1 NIFRDAA
8 RLGKDLI
15 ADRLSRFNHAGAAA
29 IGTGRAERA
38 LKRLFD
44 PFSGNRDKT
53 EIVELQDFRWRAVA
67 SEFLLQGLHHFL
79 PVLALFHI
87 DEIEHDD
94 AAQIA
99 QSDLSNDLFRCFEVG
114 LHNGVFQAIGFA
126 HEFSGVDV
134 NRDQRFGL
142 INDDV
147 AARFQPYTWFDG
159 FVDLSLNAVMF
170 QDRGLFR
177 IELDAIDQ
185 LRCEAID
192 EIYDAFVFEFV
203 INTDGA
209 EIRRELVTQYSLH
222 QIEIAMNNGRGF
234 CAVGTA
240 ANVSPGAQK
249 IQHIF
254 AQFVGRTSTGRSAD
268 DEPARSARFST
279 KILQRTF
286 QPLALFIGA
295 DLARNANVFDGWHI
309 NDITSGQCHM

>member
-1 NIFRDAA
+1 MNGRVALNRYDAAEMRFDFSQNITFGITQGFGDFRVYTQDNFVVAINIFRDAA

-134 NRDQRFGL
+134 NRDQ
-142 INDDV
+142 
-147 AARFQPYTWFDG
+147 
-159 FVDLSLNAVMF
+159 
-170 QDRGLFR
+170 
-177 IELDAIDQ
+177 
-185 LRCEAID
+185 
-192 EIYDAFVFEFV
+192 
-203 INTDGA
+203 
-209 EIRRELVTQYSLH
+209 
-222 QIEIAMNNGRGF
+222 
-234 CAVGTA
+234 
-240 ANVSPGAQK
+240 
-249 IQHIF
+249 
-254 AQFVGRTSTGRSAD
+254 
-268 DEPARSARFST
+268 
-279 KILQRTF
+279 
-286 QPLALFIGA
+286 
-295 DLARNANVFDGWHI
+295 
-309 NDITSGQCHM
+309 